1 MMLLIHLVTSIL
13 QRSFALMKAEII
25 TIGNEILIG
34 QVVDTN
40 SAWMGQELNKLG
52 IDVVQ
57 ITSIGDDP
65 EQLIQAIHEAKMRA
79 RIILLTGG
87 LGPTRDDLTKKT
99 LAAYYNC
106 GYKRDEQ
113 TLNHIKEILSRRNIA
128 LKQNNI
134 EQADVPE
141 VCEVMFNANGTA
153 PGMWF
158 EDGEY
163 LLASMPGVPYEM
175 KGLMESF
182 VLPCLAE
189 RFHLAPVLHRT
200 FLTVNVPESELSY
213 QLEAFEDE
221 LPDGVSLAYLP
232 HMNTVRL
239 RLSSRGKDTSETERA
254 LQEQST
260 KLQQILGDAV
270 VGAEGKPMNEVIMD
284 MLIRSGMSIATA
296 ESCTG
301 GYLAHLITS
310 IPGSSQVYH
319 GSVIA
324 YANEVKINE
333 LGVDPEIIRQHG
345 AVSEAC
351 VRAMVE
357 GVCRKM
363 KVRAGIATSGIAGP
377 GGGSPEKPVGTV
389 WIAVKVDEEII
400 CHKAQFHG
408 GRLPIIERSS
418 LKAFEMLWKI
428 LIRRNTS
435 A

>member
-1 MMLLIHLVTSIL
+1 
-13 QRSFALMKAEII
+13 MKAEII

-57 ITSIGDDP
+57 ISSIGDDP
-65 EQLIQAIHEAKMRA
+65 DQLIRAINLAKTRA
-79 RIILLTGG
+79 GIILLTGG

-99 LAAYYNC
+99 LASYYNC
-106 GYKRDEQ
+106 GYKRDER
-113 TLNHIKEILSRRNIA
+113 TLSHIKEILSRRNIA

-141 VCEVMFNANGTA
+141 CCEVMFNANGTA

-163 LLASMPGVPYEM
+163 FLASMPGVPYEM

-182 VLPCLAE
+182 VLPRLASV
-189 RFHLAPVLHRT
+189 FQLAPVLHRT

-213 QLEAFEDE
+213 QLEQFEDE
-221 LPDGVSLAYLP
+221 LPEGITLAYLP

-239 RLSSRGKDTSETERA
+239 RLSSRGTDRA
-254 LQEQST
+254 EIEAALEVQSA
-260 KLQQILGDAV
+260 KLQRILGESI
-270 VGAEGKPMNEVIMD
+270 VGTEGKPMNEVIMD
-284 MLIRSGMSIATA
+284 MLIRSGITIATA

-310 IPGSSQVYH
+310 FPGSSSVYQ

-324 YANEVKINE
+324 YANEVKMNE
-333 LGVDPEIIRQHG
+333 LGVDPEIIRNYG
-345 AVSEAC
+345 AVSEPC

-363 KVRAGIATSGIAGP
+363 NTRAGIATSGIAGP

-389 WIAVKVDEEII
+389 WIAVKVDEEIVSA
-400 CHKAQFHG
+400 KAQFHG

-428 LIRRNTS
+428 LRRTS
-435 A
+435 ISV